1 MIISL
6 EQLII
11 FVYDGEKREFKTSNV
26 SFEQAQNYTSSEPL
40 CAMSILTDYKNAF
53 FKMGNRGDIIQGAD
67 PNDAMVLD
75 YDHTLK
81 HIVITGH
88 KDGKICI
95 WRL

>member
-1 MIISL
+1 
-6 EQLII
+6 
-11 FVYDGEKREFKTSNV
+11 
-26 SFEQAQNYTSSEPL
+26 
-40 CAMSILTDYKNAF
+40 MSILTDYKNAF

-88 KDGKICI
+88 KDGKVCI
-95 WRL
+95 WRLQ